1 VKPTNAR
8 PKVEDLSDLQW
19 ARLERGL
26 WSRLDAED
34 ASPPAEQGSRYAA
47 PPRSRGR
54 RALAVAG
61 GLALVA
67 ALVLVFW
74 ARRPG
79 ELGAPTPARVVT
91 RESATTLSFAEA
103 AIEVQARSALLLNG
117 SAQSGA
123 TVVLERGGAGFK
135 VAPRVTP
142 FVVVAGDVSVRVV
155 GTQFSVTRQGERVAV
170 AVAEGKVDVR
180 YRGELHQLLRGGR
193 WATPPEVQEE
203 ILLEDAGA
211 DASAATDATERDDG
225 SAAPADSDAAPSRR
239 PRRTRAGETAP
250 VAPATAPPVA
260 PMAPDE
266 GTRTEDLRRAGDEF
280 AAAARLE
287 TAQPQEALHRYLVLA
302 QRGDRWGA
310 TALFAA
316 ARLAFDI
323 GEPDRGRSLA
333 TAYLRRFPRGL
344 NAVDAAALLE
354 GRR

>member
-1 VKPTNAR
+1 MKPTNAR
-8 PKVEDLSDLQW
+8 PEVEDLSDLQW

-34 ASPPAEQGSRYAA
+34 ASPSEEQRSRYAA

-67 ALVLVFW
+67 ALVLVVFW
-74 ARRPG
+74 VRRPG

-155 GTQFSVTRQGERVAV
+155 GTLFSVTRQGERVAV
-170 AVAEGKVDVR
+170 AVTEGKVDVR

-193 WATPPEVQEE
+193 WETPPEAHEE
-203 ILLEDAGA
+203 ILLEDA
-211 DASAATDATERDDG
+211 DASDASDATNRDDRG
-225 SAAPADSDAAPSRR
+225 AAPVDGDAAPTRR
-239 PRRTRAGETAP
+239 PRRTRAGDTAP
-250 VAPATAPPVA
+250 VAPVTAPPVA
-260 PMAPDE
+260 AMAPDE

-302 QRGDRWGA
+302 QRSDRWGA

-354 GRR
+354 GQR